1 MGQYYNAYTPH
12 LLYVCASFF
21 FEHLFL
27 MTWRLASLGKGYRDF
42 PLHMGTENI
51 FHTTGT
57 TGNRAVHTL
66 AFTVTLIST
75 LDLISQRRR
84 MFLTEFKATRQTSFT
99 ASATNAT
106 ETQCLVLDFSSF
118 LGLVLWHCGGVSHL
132 PWSGL
137 LGQDELIKKASSVL
151 GCPPGHCAGGGG
163 EQDGS

>member
-1 MGQYYNAYTPH
+1 MEQKKKNMWLISLKRIIILWVGQYYNAYTPH

-27 MTWRLASLGKGYRDF
+27 MTRQLASLGKGYRDF

-75 LDLISQRRR
+75 LDLISQRCR
-84 MFLTEFKATRQTSFT
+84 MLLTEFKTTRQASFT

-106 ETQCLVLDFSSF
+106 ETQCLIWDFSSF
-118 LGLVLWHCGGVSHL
+118 LGLVLWHQPSSTEWL
-132 PWSGL
+132 Q
-137 LGQDELIKKASSVL
+137 GQQHFS
-151 GCPPGHCAGGGG
+151 CW
-163 EQDGS
+163 